1 MILCDTLIV
10 DCVMP
15 QGESEMSSFHFF
27 EMPLGVHGC
36 WPASSRSALLESGGK
51 SLGSL
56 LFREVH

>member
-27 EMPLGVHGC
+27 EMPLGVHG
-36 WPASSRSALLESGGK
+36 
-51 SLGSL
+51 
-56 LFREVH
+56 